1 MVRLD
6 YRTHLYTRANVP
18 IDQSN
23 TRQMYIHYARG
34 TNLLGRLYE
43 KLNFHL
49 WHRWAMYSNFSVQ
62 DFRAAGPQVYDST
75 EYLSAT
81 DSHLVVVRRMFANA
95 RGLKKQDTEI
105 TPAEEF
111 SHDRQRETGMVP
123 ADWRESV

>member
-1 MVRLD
+1 
-6 YRTHLYTRANVP
+6 
-18 IDQSN
+18 
-23 TRQMYIHYARG
+23 
-34 TNLLGRLYE
+34 
-43 KLNFHL
+43 
-49 WHRWAMYSNFSVQ
+49 
-62 DFRAAGPQVYDST
+62 RAAGPQVYDST